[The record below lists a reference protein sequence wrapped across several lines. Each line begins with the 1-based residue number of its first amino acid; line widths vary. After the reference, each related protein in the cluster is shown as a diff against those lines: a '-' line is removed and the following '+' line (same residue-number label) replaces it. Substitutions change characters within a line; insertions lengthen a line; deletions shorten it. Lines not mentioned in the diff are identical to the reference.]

1 MQTMKKKTQLKPQVA
16 VLTTLISSILSVASQ
31 AAPVTAPLLLSNAP
45 LFTTTAAKPNILV
58 VLDNSNSMDESAT
71 GAAVGGASI
80 FSKSEIARGVIKD
93 QLIPGYLGKINLGLM
108 AYEQQNV
115 IHRYLHDAAYDASFN
130 PSNYDENYTGDRDS
144 LTKRFRIP
152 NPTSN
157 GNYIHFN
164 INLPFYA
171 GGNYG
176 NAFCYSATADFDD
189 GTTNQDPYTCY
200 RTKTGGSDAYPTGL
214 SNQWGGTD
222 SWHFVPTDSD
232 YALGITDFGSY
243 LTWSYVSETWF
254 TNTSPGGG
262 YVHVSVDNLDTAQKT
277 KLDNKLATS
286 QFTTN
291 GPTDASLPLQNAGLT
306 PIEGT
311 LLDAKTHLLGNSLPE
326 SCGKDFVVMLTDGL
340 PSTDQNGN
348 TYSNPSQ
355 AIQQTANAAADVLNA
370 GIETYVIGFSLPYG
384 ADPTLLDQIANS
396 GGTTASYSATDSA
409 SLSAAFSTI
418 FGDIISKIGSASSA
432 STNSTS
438 LRSDT
443 HVYLALFH
451 SGDWSGNFISKSLSE
466 NGLFG
471 ANQWDANDEL
481 TAMSPSNREIITY
494 GLDTDDGIAFTWS
507 AINGL
512 TDTTQRDLLNQDAFG
527 NTDAKGENRVSFLR
541 GSDVSGM
548 RSRTST
554 LGDIVHSTPFY
565 VGPPNAGYSGSGY
578 HSFTRTWRNRE
589 PVIYVGANDGML
601 HGFAADDGEELLA
614 YVPGK
619 LYNKLSQLTHVNYG
633 TTTTPAVPHQYYVD
647 GSPIVADAELAL
659 GGSNTWKTVLASGLN
674 SGGQGFFALDITDPG
689 ATNFTENNAAN
700 LVLWEFTDEDDADL
714 GYTYTHP
721 TLNFLTGQS
730 AQIAEMANG
739 EWALIVGNGYNNTEA
754 DGHAS
759 TTGHAY
765 LYILFIEKGMD
776 GSWGTTGDYIK
787 IDTGVG
793 STSVPNGLST
803 PVPVDD
809 DGDGDIEYAYAGDL
823 YGNVWRFDLR
833 DSNTSNWT
841 KHKIAE
847 AKDADG
853 NRQPIT
859 TAPLVTRGL
868 TADTFIIGIGTGKYL
883 ELSDISDTSV
893 QTFYGFIDTDLTN
906 APSTVKS
913 RSTSTMTV
921 QQIDEVVTFAGTEYR
936 IITNNDASVDGW
948 YMDLPTSKERVAFN
962 PVVRDGRFVF
972 VTLIPDADPC
982 AAGGTSWLMEVSPF
996 NGGQLSESPFDIKN
1010 LGSVKIDQY
1019 DKLQKSDG
1027 SISYV
1032 SGVKSNIGIN
1042 TTPTV
1047 IDRSRS
1053 TEFKVLTGSEGKVSS
1068 VLESKN
1074 ILSGRMSWQEIR

>member
-1 MQTMKKKTQLKPQVA
+1 MNKTHLRKQKPL
-16 VLTTLISSILSVASQ
+16 VLTTLISTILSASSY
-31 AAPVTAPLLLSNAP
+31 AAPVTAPLLLANAP
-45 LFTTTAAKPNILV
+45 LFTTTSSRPNILV
-58 VLDNSNSMDESAT
+58 VVDNSNSMDEDAT
-71 GAAVGGASI
+71 GAAVGGASS
-80 FSKSEIARGVIKD
+80 FSKSEIARGVIRD
-93 QLIPGYLGKINLGLM
+93 QLIPTYLGRINLGLM

-130 PSNYDENYTGDRDS
+130 PSNYDSTYSGDRDS
-144 LTKRFRIP
+144 TTKRFRIP

-157 GNYIHFN
+157 GNFIHFN

-171 GGNYG
+171 SGNFG
-176 NAFCYSATADFDD
+176 NAFCYSATANFDD

-200 RTKTGGSDAYPTGL
+200 REKTGGSDTHPNGF
-214 SNQWGGTD
+214 SNQWGGTE
-222 SWHFVPTDSD
+222 SWSFVPTDSD
-232 YALGITDFGSY
+232 YALGITDFGTY

-254 TNTSPGGG
+254 VNTSPGGG
-262 YVHVSVDNLDTAQKT
+262 QVHVAVDNLDSAQKT

-286 QFTTN
+286 QFVTN
-291 GPTDASLPLQNAGLT
+291 GPADASLPLQNAGLT

-311 LLDAKTHLLGNSLPE
+311 LLDAQTHLLDNSLPE

-340 PSTDQNGN
+340 PSTDQHGS
-348 TYSNPSQ
+348 TYANPAQ
-355 AIQQTANAAADVLNA
+355 AIQQTAAAAANVLNA

-384 ADPTLLDQIANS
+384 ADPTLLDQIANA
-396 GGTTASYSATDSA
+396 GGTTAAYSATDSA

-418 FGDIISKIGSASSA
+418 FGDIISKLGSASSA

-451 SGDWSGNFISKSLSE
+451 SGDWSGSFISKSLDT

-471 ANQWDANDEL
+471 ANEWDANQEL
-481 TAMSPSNREIITY
+481 TAMSPINREIITF
-494 GLDTDDGIAFTWS
+494 GRDTHDGIAFTWS
-507 AINGL
+507 EIDGL
-512 TDTTQRDLLNQDAFG
+512 TDTTQRDLLNRDAFG
-527 NTDAKGENRVSFLR
+527 NSDTEGENRVSFLR
-541 GSDVSGM
+541 GNNVTGM
-548 RSRTST
+548 RSRTAI
-554 LGDIVHSTPFY
+554 LGDIVHSTPNY
-565 VGPPNAGYSGSGY
+565 VGPPNAGFAGTGY

-589 PVIYVGANDGML
+589 PIIYVGANDGML

-614 YVPGK
+614 YIPGK
-619 LYNKLSQLTHVNYG
+619 LYSKLSQLTHVNYG
-633 TTTTPAVPHQYYVD
+633 TTTTPAVPHQYFAD
-647 GSPIVADAELAL
+647 GSPIVADAELTIS
-659 GGSNTWKTVLASGLN
+659 GSDVWKTVLASGLN

-689 ATNFTENNAAN
+689 QTSFAENNAAN
-700 LVLWEFTDEDDADL
+700 LVLWEFTDEDDPDL

-730 AQIAEMANG
+730 AQIAKMSNG

-759 TTGHAY
+759 TTGHGY
-765 LYILFIEKGMD
+765 LFVLFIEKGMD
-776 GSWGTTGDYIK
+776 GSWATSGDYIK

-833 DSNTSNWT
+833 DSNTANWT
-841 KHKIAE
+841 RHKIAE
-847 AKDADG
+847 AKDG
-853 NRQPIT
+853 NGNKQPIT

-868 TADTFIIGIGTGKYL
+868 TNGTYIIGVGTGKYL
-883 ELSDISDTSV
+883 EIADIGDTSV
-893 QTFYGFIDTDLTN
+893 QTFYGFVDVDLTN
-906 APSTVKS
+906 APNAVKS
-913 RSTSTMTV
+913 RATSTMTV
-921 QQIDEVVTFAGTEYR
+921 QQVDEAVTYAGTEYR
-936 IITNNDASVDGW
+936 IITNNDPSVDGW

-962 PVVRDGRFVF
+962 PVARDGRFVF

-982 AAGGTSWLMEVSPF
+982 SAGGTSWLMEVNPF
-996 NGGQLSESPFDIKN
+996 NGGQLGESPFDIKN
-1010 LGSVKIDQY
+1010 LGSDVKIDQY

-1027 SISYV
+1027 SSSYV

-1053 TEFKVLTGSEGKVSS
+1053 TEFKVLTGSEGKVGS
-1068 VLESKN
+1068 VLESKGV
-1074 ILSGRMSWQEIR
+1074 LSGRMSWQEVR